1 MSSPITLAPFVV
13 GFTCGL
19 LIWTFDTSSKWL
31 LVLTVSSLLF
41 SIGSFFTR
49 LVLGDERVTEKIR
62 IEIQKESEKRTKE
75 KLDKLEQNLAAY
87 DRDSVSRKTLHDL
100 RSILETFKNNE
111 QELKEIPA
119 LSDVSNKVNDLFN
132 EGIRLLHGSV
142 NLHELYQTIQDKDSR
157 QSISKTLKENQKC
170 VQDIVA
176 SLSKT
181 VTKVLSI
188 KSNQS
193 SSEYAQIKQ
202 ELEDDFEIAIKV
214 SERIRNIGTKQVK
227 EIEYA

>member
-1 MSSPITLAPFVV
+1 MALASSPITLAPFVV

-19 LIWTFDTSSKWL
+19 LIWTFDTSSKSL
-31 LVLTVSSLLF
+31 LVLTISSLLF
-41 SIGSFFTR
+41 SVGSFLTR

-62 IEIQKESEKRTKE
+62 IEIQKENEKRAKE
-75 KLDKLEQNLAAY
+75 KLDKLAAKLHGY
-87 DRDSVSRKTLHDL
+87 KDSEIFDDL
-100 RSILETFKNNE
+100 RNVLETFRKNE
-111 QELKEIPA
+111 QELKTVPA

-132 EGIRLLHGSV
+132 EGIRLLHGNV

-157 QSISKTLKENQKC
+157 QSIAKSLKENQKC
-170 VQDIVA
+170 VQDIVS
-176 SLSKT
+176 SLSNT

-188 KSNQS
+188 KNNQS

-202 ELEDDFEIAIKV
+202 DLEDDFEVATKV
-214 SERIRNIGTKQVK
+214 SERIRNIGTKQTK